1 MKKNVG
7 ILIYNDAE
15 VLDFAGPFEVFSVTS
30 ELNNFDFFNVFTIS
44 KTSDPIIAVN
54 GLSVNPKYNFG
65 NAPAIDILII
75 SGGSGSRNQMKDI
88 ETLNWIKKT
97 HKDSL
102 ITVSILFRVKIT
114 WSFRIIEQSTI
125 LYTSRSV

>member
-44 KTSDPIIAVN
+44 KTSDPIIAVS
-54 GLSVNPKYNFG
+54 GFSVNPKYNFG
-65 NAPAIDILII
+65 KCQIGRA
-75 SGGSGSRNQMKDI
+75 
-88 ETLNWIKKT
+88 
-97 HKDSL
+97 H
-102 ITVSILFRVKIT
+102 V
-114 WSFRIIEQSTI
+114 
-125 LYTSRSV
+125 